1 MIRHIALMTWS
12 EEATDEQKAAVAEGL
27 AALPAVIPQLRRF
40 DLGADL
46 GLAPGTSDFAV
57 VAEFDSVADYEVYR
71 DHPAHQ
77 AVLAER
83 VKPILAG
90 RAAVQVT
97 L

>member
-40 DLGADL
+40 NLGTDL

-83 VKPILAG
+83 IKPILAG